1 MIAHRSR
8 DYPSRVRRGSLLRP
22 VLAAAQPASCPG
34 PAAAAAPTDAVM
46 AERNA
51 LREGSLCTARSTL
64 GDRSRPPRALYRL
77 SCAGSLAPL
86 IAIERRSS
94 SDVRPRVGQEVSS
107 EAHARLPRPQQSGR
121 LRPEHPR
128 PLMRLAPTLRVVAR
142 SQRLS
147 TARLREAT
155 GWAPTMASAREGIT
169 ELVRALEECRAGRGR
184 AELGLDRRR
193 SRRR

>member
-1 MIAHRSR
+1 MVAALGAPAGTYNVADSV
-8 DYPSRVRRGSLLRP
+8 PLRAAEFDAA
-22 VLAAAQPASCPG
+22 LAAA
-34 PAAAAAPTDAVM
+34 
-46 AERNA
+46 
-51 LREGSLCTARSTL
+51 
-64 GDRSRPPRALYRL
+64 
-77 SCAGSLAPL
+77 
-86 IAIERRSS
+86 
-94 SDVRPRVGQEVSS
+94 VGR
-107 EAHARLPRPQQSGR
+107 ARLRAPA
-121 LRPEHPR
+121 R